1 VIRAPRWLRGGL
13 LFFAAAEALI
23 GVWAQGWPRSFYTD
37 FPLPGHRWVAN
48 LPSYNEHVLRDFGG
62 LNLALAVVFGVAA
75 VTLHPVLVRAVLA
88 GYLVFAVPHL
98 VFHLNH
104 LQPFGRTDA
113 AAQTVA
119 LTAVAVLPMA
129 LLALTRPPA
138 SRSRRDPGPGTRP
151 QHPRRTRP

>member
-1 VIRAPRWLRGGL
+1 MIRAPRWLRGGL

-119 LTAVAVLPMA
+119 LTAVAVLPVA

-138 SRSRRDPGPGTRP
+138 NQSRPSGTP
-151 QHPRRTRP
+151 APEDPRRTLL